1 MAPTHQQ
8 EEIEGRSY
16 KEYAYSPV
24 PVSSSSA
31 VYEQTTTT
39 TTITANT
46 TTTTTTTTLN
56 KDNTFENINNREE
69 CKILAGNFGN
79 VKGKCSVAEMTEK
92 GSTLLQY
99 VAAAAANLSIMAT
112 GAMLGWTSPILG
124 KLEEGNETPLSRPIT
139 KNESSWIGSLVALG
153 AAIGSFVAGYS
164 AERFGRKYSLLF
176 CIVPYTIGW
185 ALIATATEVVQLYVA
200 RFIFGI
206 ALSFAFTTVP
216 MYVGEIAE
224 TSIRGALGSFLQLF
238 ITFGLFY
245 SYVIGPF
252 VSYVVFWILCACL
265 PVISFVLFMLM
276 PESPYYLISKGKRQ
290 EAVAALAKLRST
302 SESAVQSVADEMQA
316 TYEESIQTQTKFS
329 DLFTVKANFKALLF
343 TVLLASFQQLTG
355 INVVLFYMGSI
366 FDAAGSSLDPNIAT
380 IIVGAVQIAASFVT
394 PFVVDRLGRKLL
406 LITSGIGEI
415 VTLGALGLYFYLQK
429 YEDKEVAESIAMLP
443 VISLVIFI
451 ATYCIGWGPL
461 PWAVMGEMFAP
472 DVKSKASG
480 ITVSM
485 CWLLAFF
492 ITKFASDI
500 TSAFGNHTTYWMFG
514 VFCLISVLFTIFI
527 LPETKGK
534 SLKEIQD
541 ELNGVKPIIP
551 EYTNFE
557 LPSKQ

>member
-31 VYEQTTTT
+31 VYEPTTNTTTDT
-39 TTITANT
+39 IITTIT
-46 TTTTTTTTLN
+46 TLDKETFVENNQN
-56 KDNTFENINNREE
+56 KADE
-69 CKILAGNFGN
+69 CKLSATFGK
-79 VKGKCSVAEMTEK
+79 VKGKCSAAEEMAEK

-124 KLEEGNETPLSRPIT
+124 RLKKGENTPLDRPIT
-139 KNESSWIGSLVALG
+139 ENEGSWVGSLVALG
-153 AAIGSFVAGYS
+153 AAVGSFLAGYS

-176 CIVPYTIGW
+176 CIVPFTIGW
-185 ALIATATEVVQLYVA
+185 VLIATATTVVQLYIA

-206 ALSFAFTTVP
+206 ALSFAFTVVP

-265 PVISFVLFMLM
+265 PVIFFVVFMLM
-276 PESPYYLISKGKRQ
+276 PESPYYLISKGKKE
-290 EAVAALAKLRST
+290 EAIAALVRLRST
-302 SESAVQSVADEMQA
+302 SESAVQSVANDMQA
-316 TYEESIQTQTKFS
+316 AYEESIQTQTKFS
-329 DLFTVKANFKALLF
+329 DLFTVKANLKALIF

-355 INVVLFYMGSI
+355 INVVLFYMGDI
-366 FDAAGSSLDPNIAT
+366 FAAAKSSLDPDIAT

-394 PFVVDRLGRKLL
+394 PFIVDRLGRKLL

-429 YEDKEVAESIAMLP
+429 YEDEEMVDSIAMLP

-451 ATYCIGWGPL
+451 TTYCIGWGPL

-500 TSAFGNHTTYWMFG
+500 TEAFGNHTTYWMFG
-514 VFCLISVLFTIFI
+514 AFCLLSVLFTIFL

-534 SLKEIQD
+534 SLEEIQD
-541 ELNGVKPIIP
+541 ELSGIKPIKP
-551 EYTNFE
+551 EFTNYE